1 MKQAMNKTRLLI
13 WIIIILVAVNVAA
26 IISGIVFTSERKDEL
41 PVRTDIPYNR
51 RADVF
56 RGQLGLN
63 DSQKEKFMVYNRE
76 FNTRARA
83 ITAKMNSL
91 RYHMVE
97 EMAAP
102 HPDMAKI
109 DSICVGIGML
119 HTDLKRATV
128 DYYMKMKSACTR
140 EQQLE
145 LNRFFE
151 RIINA
156 DNGEVMIP
164 GRGRPG
170 RGPGMGRG
178 RQNQN
183 KSMFN

>member
-1 MKQAMNKTRLLI
+1 MNKTRLLI

-26 IISGIVFTSERKDEL
+26 IISGIVFTSERKDDL
-41 PVRTDIPYNR
+41 PVRTNIPYNR

-63 DSQKEKFMVYNRE
+63 DSQKEKFIVFNRE
-76 FNTRARA
+76 FNQRARA
-83 ITAKMNSL
+83 ITGKMNSL
-91 RYHMVE
+91 RFHMVE

-102 HPDMAKI
+102 HPDRTRI
-109 DSICVGIGML
+109 DSICVDIGML
-119 HTDLKRATV
+119 HTELKRATV
-128 DYYMKMKSACTR
+128 DYYLKMKSVCTP

-156 DNGEVMIP
+156 DNGEGMLP
-164 GRGRPG
+164 GRGRQG
-170 RGPGMGRG
+170 RGPGMGRV
-178 RQNQN
+178 RQNQRR
-183 KSMFN
+183 SMFN

>member
-1 MKQAMNKTRLLI
+1 MNKTRLLI

-26 IISGIVFTSERKDEL
+26 IISGLVFSSERRSKL
-41 PVRTDIPYNR
+41 PLRTDIPYNR

-56 RGQLGLN
+56 RGQLDLN
-63 DSQKEKFMVYNRE
+63 DSQKQSFIVFNRE
-76 FNTRARA
+76 FNQRARA
-83 ITAKMNSL
+83 ITGKMNSL
-91 RYHMVE
+91 RFQMVE

-102 HPDMAKI
+102 DPDSIRI
-109 DSICVGIGML
+109 DSICVSIGML
-119 HTDLKRATV
+119 HTELKRATV
-128 DYYMKMKSACTR
+128 DYYMKMKSVCTS

-156 DNGEVMIP
+156 DKGESMKP

-170 RGPGMGRG
+170 RGEGMGRSRQDQG
-178 RQNQN
+178 RYMLN
-183 KSMFN
+183 